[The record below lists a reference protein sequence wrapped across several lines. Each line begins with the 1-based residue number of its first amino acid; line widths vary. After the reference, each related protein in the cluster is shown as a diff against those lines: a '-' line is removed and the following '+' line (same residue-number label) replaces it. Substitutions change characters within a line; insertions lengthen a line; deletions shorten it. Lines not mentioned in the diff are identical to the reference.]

1 VPHYFPTYSG
11 MASSAVEL
19 TAVLAVPAPVEA
31 SWRVLCSYKSS
42 FEGRSAAVGRLAA
55 VVGRFEGVVDGGPV
69 QSTASGMAAS
79 RSRALQ

>member
-19 TAVLAVPAPVEA
+19 TDVLAVPAPVEVL
-31 SWRVLCSYKSS
+31 WRVLCLYRSS
-42 FEGRSAAVGRLAA
+42 FEGRSATVDRLAA

-69 QSTASGMAAS
+69 RSTASGMAAS
-79 RSRALQ
+79 RSCALQ